1 MNQIAEHSS
10 SVKEATLT
18 RRSIRKFKT
27 DAIPQQQLEEI
38 LSLTQRA
45 PSAWNLQPWRYVVV
59 TNPELKAKLQ
69 EAAFNQ
75 GQITSA
81 PAVIVMYSDMKNT
94 LETVKE
100 VIHPGVP
107 ADQLENRV
115 NGVLQAFAKNSEIQ
129 TETWGAGQSYIAL
142 GYLMLVAQS
151 FGYSSSPM
159 LGFNPTKV
167 KEILGLP
174 ENVMVPAL
182 LPIGI
187 AAEEGSSHHRHAV
200 ERITTWR

>member
-1 MNQIAEHSS
+1 MNQTTASIL
-10 SVKEATLT
+10 SVKEAAIA
-18 RRSIRKFKT
+18 RRSIRKFKP
-27 DAIPQQQLEEI
+27 DAIPQRQLKEI
-38 LSLTQRA
+38 LSLAQRA

-69 EAAFNQ
+69 QAAYNQ
-75 GQITSA
+75 GQVTSA
-81 PAVIVMYSDMKNT
+81 PAVVVMYSDMKNT
-94 LETVKE
+94 LETIKE

-107 ADQLENRV
+107 ADQVEDRV
-115 NGVLQAFAKNSEIQ
+115 QGVLQAFANNSESQ
-129 TETWGAGQSYIAL
+129 TETWGVGQSYIAL
-142 GYLMLVAQS
+142 GYLMLTMQS

-174 ENVMVPAL
+174 EHVMVPAL